1 MSPTIKNYNLL
12 CIPEIRMEMNGLD
25 GKVKIY
31 NKTLNLK
38 FDDTA
43 GYVKLVL
50 NGEALDFDFR
60 DDENEGYIEYHFT
73 RHYQRANW
81 IISEKI
87 FIKIFDNKSK
97 PEILFN
103 LKFHPASGFGNSYLY
118 YVQDNGIADARGF
131 LYKKGGCMN
140 KYHLNIV
147 I

>member
-12 CIPEIRMEMNGLD
+12 CIPNVRMEMNGLD

-31 NKTLNLK
+31 NKILNLT
-38 FDDTA
+38 FEDTA
-43 GYVKLVL
+43 GYVKLIL
-50 NGEALDFDFR
+50 NNEALDFDFR
-60 DDENEGYIEYHFT
+60 DDENEGYVEYHFT

-81 IISEKI
+81 IVSEKI
-87 FIKIFDNKSK
+87 FIKIFDDKSK

-103 LKFHPASGFGNSYLY
+103 LKFHPINGFGNSYLY
-118 YVQDNGIADARGF
+118 YVQDNGIADSRGF

-140 KYHLNIV
+140 KYHLNIK